1 MTTVG
6 RTEAPHPG
14 SIWDSPTSEATF
26 AFVDLE
32 MSGLDVTKDRV
43 IEVCIQRVRA
53 GQTLSTFTSLVRP
66 DNIAIDNSHIHGIEA
81 SELASA
87 PLFAEVAEKIRSDL
101 DGAIFVAHGAIW
113 DVRFLEMEFAR
124 LPNSAPFKISHYLD
138 TLNLSRRAFLLDSHA
153 LDALCKH
160 FGITRA
166 REHRAEDDVL
176 ALIEVFNRCVEQLK
190 PNSPRDLWEVRIG
203 DRMARE
209 GVLEACRDAFTRK
222 VPVQI
227 TYRPSRKPAISFALM
242 VTSMVES
249 PPQVIGF
256 ELPGRGRRVLRAE
269 RILTATTEPVLP

>member
-1 MTTVG
+1 MSRT
-6 RTEAPHPG
+6 RTEAPLPG
-14 SIWDSPTSEATF
+14 SIWDTPTSDAIF

-43 IEVCIQRVRA
+43 IEVCIKRVRG

-66 DNIAIDNSHIHGIEA
+66 DDVAIDNSHIHGIQA
-81 SELASA
+81 SELAGA
-87 PLFAEVAEKIRSDL
+87 PVFAEIADRIRAEL

-124 LPNSAPFKISHYLD
+124 LPNGAPFKIAHYLD
-138 TLNLSRRAFLLDSHA
+138 TLNLSRRSFLLDSHA

-160 FGITRA
+160 FGIIRA

-176 ALIEVFNRCVEQLK
+176 ALAQVFDRCVNQLK
-190 PNSPRDLWEVRIG
+190 PNSPRDLWEVRVG

-209 GVLEACRDAFTRK
+209 GVLEACRDAFVRK

-227 TYRPSRKPAISFALM
+227 TYRPSRKPAISFSLM
-242 VTSMVES
+242 VTAMEET
-249 PPQVIGF
+249 PPRVIGF
-256 ELPGRGRRVLRAE
+256 ELPGRGRRELRAE
-269 RILTATTEPVLP
+269 RILTAATVPFA